1 MSRDFPYFFSD
12 FSNLFLV
19 FLLKKI
25 KIYSNIESI
34 IKKISSEL
42 PETKIYDNSQKLGEI
57 SEDGTAT
64 IRVKKSLTSK
74 TLLAKKTD
82 TNTPQLHFN
91 PRLIQYVYL
100 ICLTQLPG

>member
-1 MSRDFPYFFSD
+1 MFNYKIHYYEKEFITNSVRFEFF
-12 FSNLFLV
+12 FLWHIV
-19 FLLKKI
+19 
-25 KIYSNIESI
+25 YI
-34 IKKISSEL
+34 IKTEFDFHGL